1 MEIKDPI
8 ASAKFFNN
16 TLLLIDVRTR
26 LNPDNQDIA
35 SAITVDQGKHVAK
48 LMRRA
53 FLQLNL
59 QVQLDF
65 TNVTPVGAQFLKG
78 ILGDL
83 VRTDAGNHL
92 LRRIKFRGCGDMIH
106 NMWIAVIH
114 HERNQYIDQL
124 HQSPAWR

>member
-1 MEIKDPI
+1 MEDKEPVT
-8 ASAKFFNN
+8 SARFFNN

-26 LNPDNQDIA
+26 LNPDNQDIVRA
-35 SAITVDQGKHVAK
+35 TTVDQGKHVAK

-65 TNVTPVGAQFLKG
+65 TKVTPIGAQFLKG

-83 VRTDAGNHL
+83 VKTDAGNHL

-106 NMWIAVIH
+106 NMWDAVVD
-114 HERNQYIDQL
+114 HERNQYMNTCQR
-124 HQSPAWR
+124 SPQQR